1 MDHPDTVI
9 NRERESRPCIRVED
23 MKLRLFINV
32 LEVTT
37 VRQFDEAAS

>member
-1 MDHPDTVI
+1 MDNPDTVI
-9 NRERESRPCIRVED
+9 KRERESRPCIRVED

-32 LEVTT
+32 LKVTT